1 MLTGRKLI
9 AGYIVRAVLP
19 YIFLCLFIL
28 TAVLFAQQTG
38 RIAELALYANLPL
51 SFLAEVAAA
60 LLPNVLILTLPA
72 AVLAGIIIGFA
83 RMGSDSEV
91 VAMRAAGVGTWSILW
106 PLLLIGIVVTAATT
120 FIQLK
125 EAPRAARNLKK
136 AALEGALRKLDSPVE
151 PRTFTTDIP
160 GYVIYVRDGNKTLGS
175 WGTSFYLL
183 FTT

>member
-1 MLTGRKLI
+1 M
-9 AGYIVRAVLP
+9 
-19 YIFLCLFIL
+19 
-28 TAVLFAQQTG
+28 LFAQQTG

-136 AALEGALRKLDSPVE
+136 AALEGALRKLDRLSSLKRSP
-151 PRTFTTDIP
+151 P
-160 GYVIYVRDGNKTLGS
+160 IYPA
-175 WGTSFYLL
+175 TSFTFVTEIRLWVHGDEFLSTLYNLTDL
-183 FTT
+183 HE